1 MSDFNHT
8 DHSTTNHSQTP
19 RYRRPK
25 FPWFKTVIV
34 ALIAGIIGALLVLG
48 IGKVLNS
55 TILNKDGSTVQTTNN
70 KGGNQLD
77 GQSKK
82 FGTVHEMIKS
92 VSPTI
97 VGVINMQKASSVD
110 DLLKAN
116 HLNHLK
122 LGRFR
127 CYLSNKQQF
136 SLYRYKQ
143 SCY

>member
-82 FGTVHEMIKS
+82 FGTVHEMIKICLPYNCWS
-92 VSPTI
+92 
-97 VGVINMQKASSVD
+97 
-110 DLLKAN
+110 
-116 HLNHLK
+116 
-122 LGRFR
+122 
-127 CYLSNKQQF
+127 Y
-136 SLYRYKQ
+136 
-143 SCY
+143 

>member
-97 VGVINMQKASSVD
+97 V
-110 DLLKAN
+110 
-116 HLNHLK
+116 
-122 LGRFR
+122 
-127 CYLSNKQQF
+127 
-136 SLYRYKQ
+136 
-143 SCY
+143 

>member
-82 FGTVHEMIKS
+82 FGTVHEMINL
-92 VSPTI
+92 SPL
-97 VGVINMQKASSVD
+97 Q
-110 DLLKAN
+110 LLELLTCKK
-116 HLNHLK
+116 H
-122 LGRFR
+122 
-127 CYLSNKQQF
+127 QV
-136 SLYRYKQ
+136 
-143 SCY
+143 

>member
-1 MSDFNHT
+1 M
-8 DHSTTNHSQTP
+8 
-19 RYRRPK
+19 
-25 FPWFKTVIV
+25 
-34 ALIAGIIGALLVLG
+34 IAGIIGALLVLG

-92 VSPTI
+92 VSLQLLELLI
-97 VGVINMQKASSVD
+97 CKSISVD
-110 DLLKAN
+110 DLLKGKSSKPSEA
-116 HLNHLK
+116 
-122 LGRFR
+122 GVGSGVI
-127 CYLSNKQQF
+127 YQIKQQF